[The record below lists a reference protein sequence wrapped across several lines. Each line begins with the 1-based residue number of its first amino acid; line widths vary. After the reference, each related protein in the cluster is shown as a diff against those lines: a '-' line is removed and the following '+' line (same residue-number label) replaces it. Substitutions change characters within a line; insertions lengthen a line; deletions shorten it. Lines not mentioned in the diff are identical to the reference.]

1 MPVIFAGNTGRVFAA
16 DDKVAQGSISLGNVT
31 GVGGDLAGFGIG
43 PLNTIITRIG
53 VSSSGN
59 YQFLHT
65 IGNDVYVYVFGDR
78 MGEITLHG
86 LSFAQDCNARPP
98 LPPPGSPPGPPPR
111 GGDVQGKH
119 GFERLFDWYQR
130 SRLAVNPNPVTVRL
144 GFKTIFKGFMTGIT
158 GDVNDSMTRTI
169 QFQLTISLLP
179 DAPSS
184 GLPAGTIT
192 LPATGGPLGGP
203 AGPIV

>member
-31 GVGGDLAGFGIG
+31 GVGGDLAGFGTG
-43 PLNTIITRIG
+43 SLNTIITRIG

-86 LSFAQDCNARPP
+86 LSFAQDCNNGKNAQ
-98 LPPPGSPPGPPPR
+98 GP
-111 GGDVQGKH
+111 H
-119 GFERLFDWYQR
+119 GFERLFDWYQK

-184 GLPAGTIT
+184 GFPPGTIT
-192 LPATGGPLGGP
+192 LPATGGPSGP
-203 AGPIV
+203 PIA

>member
-1 MPVIFAGNTGRVFAA
+1 MPVIFASNTGRVFTAE
-16 DDKVAQGSISLGNVT
+16 DKVAQGAISLGNVT
-31 GVGGDLAGFGIG
+31 GVGGDLAGAGTG
-43 PLNTIITRIG
+43 PFNTIITRIG

-78 MGEITLHG
+78 MGEVTLHG
-86 LSFAQDCNARPP
+86 LSFAQDCNAK
-98 LPPPGSPPGPPPR
+98 PPPSFVGPPPPT
-111 GGDVQGKH
+111 GNNVQGPH
-119 GFERLFDWYQR
+119 GFERLFGWYQD

-192 LPATGGPLGGP
+192 LPATGGPFGGP
-203 AGPIV
+203 GGPIV